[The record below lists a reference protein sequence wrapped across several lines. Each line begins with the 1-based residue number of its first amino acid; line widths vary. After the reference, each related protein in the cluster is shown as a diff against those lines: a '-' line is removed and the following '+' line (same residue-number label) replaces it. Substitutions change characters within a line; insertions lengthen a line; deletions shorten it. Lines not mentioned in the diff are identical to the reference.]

1 MEVFPD
7 GFPEIIN
14 IPITDSEVKCT
25 IFSIKNIKSSGYDG
39 ITSKIF
45 KLSADY
51 ISKPLT
57 IIFNKS
63 LAIGIYPDRLKY
75 GEVQPHFRKGQRL
88 QISNYRPISLLTGF
102 SKITHL
108 S

>member
-1 MEVFPD
+1 MEAFPD

-25 IFSIKNIKSSGYDG
+25 ILPMKNKKLSHYDS
-39 ITSKIF
+39 ITSNIL
-45 KLSADY
+45 KLSVDY

-63 LAIGIYPDRLKY
+63 LATGIYPD
-75 GEVQPHFRKGQRL
+75 
-88 QISNYRPISLLTGF
+88 
-102 SKITHL
+102 
-108 S
+108 